1 MPSDHSS
8 PGVRMNAPPLMPRNE
23 LASGLLDALASPH
36 YLGAVLVGKRG
47 AGKTTL
53 VQSALPGANVDVLP
67 VRGSALLMG
76 VPLGTL
82 GFLLGELDVSVREE
96 PVLLLQTLTR
106 RLRDRGRN
114 RQLVLVVDNA
124 DEVDELSALIIS
136 QLALNRTV
144 RLVVICQN
152 LDACHDDFL
161 SLWHEGWLRRIDVD
175 GLSQAEAGR
184 MLHALLKDRPTRAA
198 VTELWHATEGN
209 PRLLQLL
216 AKEYVHAGRLKS
228 KGGFWV
234 LTSAPVTHGPQLTD
248 AVTGPLTRLHRTE
261 HELLELVALCGFI
274 SLPLLLRL
282 EPSDALSR
290 LEDQG
295 LLEIGS
301 SERRNVRFACPLTA
315 EVIAAQVG
323 LRRRAELLYKLR
335 QECGEDELPPVSAFH
350 YAAWCLDCAVPLSAE
365 VLLRVAGAANEAL
378 EPDLALRFASAV
390 PGYLA
395 HPAAVLEIGR
405 AYAVRGEPQAAVVA
419 IEHIRGTLRGPLPAA
434 VEVALL
440 LLEARIRR
448 TSAERSA
455 ALQQAEDL
463 LASDAKASDAKEH
476 GGTAAATGT
485 AAALLSLMVQLGKA
499 ELAADEGKYR
509 AVTEVLG
516 ADRQAWRDAP
526 MDLRLQADALQGQAW
541 AATDK
546 QDEALEL
553 AAALAQALPRSGVSA
568 WCRASVTGR
577 LGYLFMITGIP
588 SDADLTLRG
597 STRTAGAHDGT
608 AGEVVEGLISAYAGR
623 ADEALRYLE
632 PALQQL
638 GEGDPAD
645 LAAVAAAAADYCWAL
660 QGKFDRTGSHG
671 VRLELAVSGLTRD
684 MQRRVEY
691 FVALTAGVASSLT
704 DAVSQLRALAAEQ
717 QAEGAYGLELV
728 ALSAAVRL
736 GDSSSVD
743 RLLALAA
750 QTQGPFAKL
759 CEAYAKG
766 LAGRDAQLLLV
777 AMNLATESGN
787 SLFAVDIAA
796 AAQKVASASGN
807 RAVLRSVQSRVEENP
822 HVAAVPA
829 VPDLLDALTPRE
841 ALVARRAAMGASNK
855 EIAEHMRISVRTVEG
870 HLYQIYAKLHVSSR
884 AELAK
889 ALASDLD
896 T

>member
-1 MPSDHSS
+1 MPFDHSS
-8 PGVRMNAPPLMPRNE
+8 PGVRIDTPPLIPRSE

-36 YLGAVLVGKRG
+36 YLGAVLVGQRG

-53 VQSALPGANVDVLP
+53 VQSAVSGANVDVLP

-106 RLRDRGRN
+106 RLRDRGRH

-124 DEVDELSALIIS
+124 DEVDELSAMIIS

-184 MLHALLKDRPTRAA
+184 MLQALLKEPPTRAA
-198 VTELWHATEGN
+198 VTDLWHATEGN

-216 AKEYVHAGRLKS
+216 AQEYVHAGRLKS
-228 KGGFWV
+228 KGGFGV

-315 EVIAAQVG
+315 EVIAGQVG
-323 LRRRAELLYKLR
+323 LRRRAELLYKIR
-335 QECGEDELPPVSAFH
+335 QECGEDALPPVSAFH
-350 YAAWCLDCAVPLSAE
+350 YAAWCLDCAVPLPAE

-390 PGYLA
+390 PGYPA
-395 HPAAVLEIGR
+395 HPGAVLEIGR
-405 AYAVRGEPQAAVVA
+405 AYAVRGEPEAAAAA
-419 IEHIRGTLRGPLPAA
+419 IEHFRTTLSGPAPVAM
-434 VEVALL
+434 EVALL
-440 LLEARIRR
+440 LLEAHIRR

-455 ALQQAEDL
+455 ALQQAEAL
-463 LASDAKASDAKEH
+463 LAPGPKEH
-476 GGTAAATGT
+476 GGRTAAR
-485 AAALLSLMVQLGKA
+485 LSLMVQLGKA

-509 AVTEVLG
+509 AVTEMLG
-516 ADRQAWRDAP
+516 ADRQTWRDAP
-526 MDLRLQADALQGQAW
+526 VDLRLQADALRGQAW

-577 LGYLFMITGIP
+577 LGYLYMITGVP
-588 SDADLTLRG
+588 SDADLTMRG

-623 ADEALRYLE
+623 ADEALRHLE

-671 VRLELAVSGLTRD
+671 IRLDLAVSGLTRD

-691 FVALTAGVASSLT
+691 FVALTAGAASSVT
-704 DAVSQLRALAAEQ
+704 DAVSRLRGLAAEQ
-717 QAEGAYGLELV
+717 QAEEAYGLELV

-796 AAQKVASASGN
+796 AAQKVATASGN

-855 EIAEHMRISVRTVEG
+855 EIAEQMRISVRTVEG